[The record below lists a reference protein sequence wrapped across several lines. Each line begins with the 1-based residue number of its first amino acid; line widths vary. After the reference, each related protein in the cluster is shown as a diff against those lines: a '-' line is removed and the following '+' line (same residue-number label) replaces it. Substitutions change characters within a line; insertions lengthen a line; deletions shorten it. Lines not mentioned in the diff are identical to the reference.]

1 MSVKDQQVR
10 VYRIKEVTM
19 PTEGPTFPLRTARI
33 AVNQRRLEENLESGH
48 LDEAEPA
55 SDVEDR
61 DGLTTAD
68 AIEDGAANGPV
79 RIVRDCDASDDGV
92 DDDEPEV
99 EHEAPAE
106 GSGQAL
112 VRIPRASRIYIPR
125 VGPPPR
131 EPAVHLDLNMGI
143 VFDQE
148 NPKRADTL
156 THRLYDDFKGARTVA
171 EALELGATKGHIRYE
186 LKQGTARLVA
196 PAEAPAAAAAPA
208 ASAHVIIFA
217 AAGVDVPGRAP
228 LIEAWCSE
236 DSPLG
241 KTGDSLKPARNVVRF
256 TVKEDLSREQT
267 ILDALEEVGKH
278 KGTHLHGSLPCTPW
292 SSWQRLNLKKGGPSV
307 QAKVARERAQSLEFI
322 KTFVRVA
329 RPVLDAGGSVT
340 FEWPRWCDGWKQP
353 EVQLMI
359 KVLKLTPVNIDGCA
373 VGVSAEDSSPIMKPW
388 RILVSSE
395 HVGKAL
401 EGHLCDRSHAHARCE
416 GSRTAG
422 TAIYPRRLCELI
434 HSGLDAHERARD
446 QAVEVGT
453 LVARSGAVEVGTLV
467 ARSVVEPAVG
477 RDTSIDVADPCWQLF
492 CLEHGIDPVLGAEG
506 FADSPVHAEGPERG
520 DEGHRPHRDPCLFG
534 VWSAL
539 VMRLIP
545 AKSPEFHSEPC
556 KAALDKE
563 LGTLRSQGVWDEDG
577 VRE

>member
-1 MSVKDQQVR
+1 M
-10 VYRIKEVTM
+10 
-19 PTEGPTFPLRTARI
+19 
-33 AVNQRRLEENLESGH
+33 
-48 LDEAEPA
+48 
-55 SDVEDR
+55 
-61 DGLTTAD
+61 
-68 AIEDGAANGPV
+68 
-79 RIVRDCDASDDGV
+79 
-92 DDDEPEV
+92 
-99 EHEAPAE
+99 
-106 GSGQAL
+106 
-112 VRIPRASRIYIPR
+112 
-125 VGPPPR
+125 
-131 EPAVHLDLNMGI
+131 
-143 VFDQE
+143 
-148 NPKRADTL
+148 
-156 THRLYDDFKGARTVA
+156 
-171 EALELGATKGHIRYE
+171 
-186 LKQGTARLVA
+186 
-196 PAEAPAAAAAPA
+196 
-208 ASAHVIIFA
+208 
-217 AAGVDVPGRAP
+217 
-228 LIEAWCSE
+228 
-236 DSPLG
+236 
-241 KTGDSLKPARNVVRF
+241 
-256 TVKEDLSREQT
+256 
-267 ILDALEEVGKH
+267 
-278 KGTHLHGSLPCTPW
+278 
-292 SSWQRLNLKKGGPSV
+292 

-373 VGVSAEDSSPIMKPW
+373 VGVSAEDGSPIMKPW

-434 HSGLDAHERARD
+434 HSGLDAHERARG

-453 LVARSGAVEVGTLV
+453 LVARSGCLEEAVEVGTLV
-467 ARSVVEPAVG
+467 ARSVVEPVVGRNKVGPADSPSPTVIEPSVG
-477 RDTSIDVADPCWQLF
+477 RDGDVDVSDPCWQLF
-492 CLEHGIDPVLGAEG
+492 CLEHGIDPALAAWS
-506 FADSPVHAEGPERG
+506 FADRPEMLHAEGPEHG

-539 VMRLIP
+539 VTRLIP

-577 VRE
+577 VC

>member
-1 MSVKDQQVR
+1 MKFDVRGYAGLFLGYHLAPGGHWQGDYLVADLEDLMGVKDQQVR

-33 AVNQRRLEENLESGH
+33 AVNQRRLEENIESGH

-68 AIEDGAANGPV
+68 AIEDGAANV

-92 DDDEPEV
+92 DDNEPEV

-267 ILDALEEVGKH
+267 ILDALKEVGKH

-373 VGVSAEDSSPIMKPW
+373 VGVSAEDGSPIMKPW

-434 HSGLDAHERARD
+434 HSGLDAHERA
-446 QAVEVGT
+446 
-453 LVARSGAVEVGTLV
+453 L
-467 ARSVVEPAVG
+467 
-477 RDTSIDVADPCWQLF
+477 
-492 CLEHGIDPVLGAEG
+492 
-506 FADSPVHAEGPERG
+506 
-520 DEGHRPHRDPCLFG
+520 
-534 VWSAL
+534 AL
-539 VMRLIP
+539 I
-545 AKSPEFHSEPC
+545 HI
-556 KAALDKE
+556 
-563 LGTLRSQGVWDEDG
+563 
-577 VRE
+577 